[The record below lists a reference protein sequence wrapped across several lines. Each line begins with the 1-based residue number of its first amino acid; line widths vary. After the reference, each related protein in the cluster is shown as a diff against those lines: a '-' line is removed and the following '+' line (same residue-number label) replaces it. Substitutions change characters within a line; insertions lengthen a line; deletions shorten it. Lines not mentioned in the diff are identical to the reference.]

1 MSAVMKNFDSKRF
14 GLVLKTDLCE
24 ARSQY
29 IAWGCALLATLLVAY
44 TIAIIRHNYLFTVE
58 GEVRMLAPIW
68 LNTFAKIIQIIG
80 VTSLVGV
87 ALWVPCSMTAN
98 YSTRCRR
105 IAALSLPASVGER
118 FASRLVVFWLAPILF
133 SLLMFWLMP
142 FSYEAIPDTTPFVS
156 RWRANR
162 LPINLTLCASAIVV
176 LAGTLAHKRVMLKLI
191 LTLVGI
197 VLFVSLIAVL
207 FGDTVGSKPTELNW
221 IDRFCNYIAA
231 EQHRISIFQLTMSAV
246 VTTICLLVSY
256 FRYKRFTLKR

>member
-1 MSAVMKNFDSKRF
+1 MEEFNFKRF
-14 GLVLKTDLCE
+14 SSVLKTDLCE
-24 ARSQY
+24 ARLHY
-29 IAWGCALLATLLVAY
+29 ITWGCALLATMILAY
-44 TIAIIRHNYLFTVE
+44 TLQIIRHNYLFDVNGNMT
-58 GEVRMLAPIW
+58 MLAPIW
-68 LNTFAKIIQIIG
+68 LNNISKWTYGIG
-80 VTSLVGV
+80 VSLLVGC
-87 ALWVPCSMTAN
+87 ALWMPCSMTAN

-118 FASRLVVFWLAPILF
+118 FASRIVVFWLAPILF